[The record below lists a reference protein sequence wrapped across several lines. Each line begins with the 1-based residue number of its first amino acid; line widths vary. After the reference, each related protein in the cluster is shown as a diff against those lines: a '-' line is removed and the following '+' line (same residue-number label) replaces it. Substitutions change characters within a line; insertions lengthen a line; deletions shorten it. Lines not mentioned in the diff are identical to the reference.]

1 MVQLC
6 TCMLNKE
13 KHQVRYRIKRI
24 WESYLHNNEFP
35 KWEGQ
40 FNEYVL
46 DVKEKGTDLARFWL
60 SYLELCELMLNL
72 NYATRI
78 GSWEL

>member
-1 MVQLC
+1 MSQAPVCL
-6 TCMLNKE
+6 TKRN
-13 KHQVRYRIKRI
+13 IKFDIGPNEFERD
-24 WESYLHNNEFP
+24 LHSNEFP

-40 FNEYVL
+40 FNENVL

-72 NYATRI
+72 N
-78 GSWEL
+78 